1 MRILAIDP
9 GSKNIGLAISDPT
22 GTIANPLSV
31 VKHESRDK
39 DTKCIAGLVAEH
51 EVGLVVV
58 GSSTDEEG
66 LLTYEGRKAQRFA
79 RELAKKVDV
88 PVKLW
93 SEDFSTQIARM
104 SRIQM
109 GVKRKN
115 RKGHLDDLAATV
127 ILQTFLDHGMD
138 RNK

>member
-31 VKHESRDK
+31 VKHESRSE
-39 DTKCIAGLVAEH
+39 DTECIAGLVAEH
-51 EVGLVVV
+51 EVGLVIV
-58 GSSTDEEG
+58 GSSSDEEG
-66 LLTYEGRKAQRFA
+66 LPTYEGRKAQRFA
-79 RELAKKVDV
+79 MELTKKIDI

-93 SEDFSTQIARM
+93 SEDFSTQIARKT
-104 SRIQM
+104 RIQM

-127 ILQTFLDHGMD
+127 ILQTFLDNEMN
-138 RNK
+138 RN

>member
-1 MRILAIDP
+1 MRVLAIDP
-9 GSKNIGLAISDPT
+9 GSNNIGLAISDPS

-31 VKHESRDK
+31 IKHESRAK
-39 DTKCIAGLVAEH
+39 DTESIAGLVAEH
-51 EVGLVVV
+51 EVGLVIV
-58 GSSTDEEG
+58 GSSINEEG
-66 LLTYEGRKAQRFA
+66 LPTYEGRKAQRFA
-79 RELAKKVDV
+79 RELTEKVDV

-104 SRIQM
+104 TRIQM

-127 ILQTFLDHGMD
+127 ILQTFLDYGMD
-138 RNK
+138 RN

>member
-1 MRILAIDP
+1 MRVLAIDP

-31 VKHESRDK
+31 VKHESRSK
-39 DTKCIAGLVAEH
+39 DTECIAALVDEH
-51 EVGLVVV
+51 EVGLVII
-58 GSSTDEEG
+58 GSSSDEEG
-66 LLTYEGRKAQRFA
+66 LLSYEGRKAQRFA
-79 RELAKKVDV
+79 MELTKKIDV

-93 SEDFSTQIARM
+93 SEDFSTQIARKT
-104 SRIQM
+104 RIQM

-127 ILQTFLDHGMD
+127 ILQTFLDNEMN
-138 RNK
+138 RN